1 MPTQSEKIPNKP
13 LNGQEL
19 KAICLKNADEL
30 TQKAREKLTAA
41 LADRI
46 DRDSLFAATYAF
58 PGVKIEVSFRFHFRN
73 RNIPKTEFSV
83 SATEG
88 ESVTSPAGAHFIDAT
103 NRDLEIDNP
112 NLTRLDAGLPFTE
125 IEVKRAAPGEVFG
138 KIETRDLDIDRT
150 GYPKPTPPVDT
161 NTSEHV
167 AAEFGVTEANRLRP
181 RERKPKPK

>member
-19 KAICLKNADEL
+19 KAVCLKHADEL
-30 TQKAREKLTAA
+30 TQKAREKLATA

-58 PGVKIEVSFRFHFRN
+58 PGVKIEASFRFHFRN
-73 RNIPKTEFSV
+73 RNLPKTEFSV
-83 SATEG
+83 AAAEG
-88 ESVTSPAGAHFIDAT
+88 ESVSSPAGTHFIEAT
-103 NRDLEIDNP
+103 NRELEIDNP

-125 IEVKRAAPGEVFG
+125 VEVKRAAPGEVFG
-138 KIETRDLDIDRT
+138 KIETRELDVDGT

-167 AAEFGVTEANRLRP
+167 AAELGVKEANRLRP
-181 RERKPKPK
+181 KERKTKR